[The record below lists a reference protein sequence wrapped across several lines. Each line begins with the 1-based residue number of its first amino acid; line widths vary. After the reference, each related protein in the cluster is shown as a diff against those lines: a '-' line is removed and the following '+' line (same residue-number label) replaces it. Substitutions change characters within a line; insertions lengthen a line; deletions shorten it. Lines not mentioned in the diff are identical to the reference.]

1 MHKHNILLIC
11 LLALSIAAP
20 AADKKRSPAVNA
32 DRIQQHI
39 TDLSK
44 FGTNPEGGVSR
55 VAFSDAD
62 IAGRDYIKKLMQ
74 DAGLEVRIDT
84 AGNILG
90 RREGTNSKLP
100 PIMIGS
106 HIDSVPGGGNYDGDV
121 GVLGAIEV
129 AQTLKERGVRL
140 KHPLEVVIFA
150 DEEGGTVG
158 SHGDGRQSRT

>member
-1 MHKHNILLIC
+1 MRKCDLSILCLLI
-11 LLALSIAAP
+11 LSSVAI
-20 AADKKRSPAVNA
+20 AADKPAVNG

-39 TDLSK
+39 TALSR

-62 IAGRDYIKKLMQ
+62 IAGRDYVKKLMQ
-74 DAGLEVRIDT
+74 DAGLIVRIDT

-90 RREGTNSKLP
+90 RREGSNAKLP
-100 PIMIGS
+100 PILIGS

-129 AQTLKERGVRL
+129 AQTLRE
-140 KHPLEVVIFA
+140 
-150 DEEGGTVG
+150 
-158 SHGDGRQSRT
+158 S

>member
-1 MHKHNILLIC
+1 MRHLSFLVSC
-11 LLALSIAAP
+11 LLGLSLSAI
-20 AADKKRSPAVNA
+20 AADKPRSPAVNA

-39 TDLSK
+39 TELSK

-55 VAFSDAD
+55 VAFGDAD

-90 RREGTNSKLP
+90 RRAGTNSKLP

-106 HIDSVPGGGNYDGDV
+106 HTDSVPGGGNYDGDV
-121 GVLGAIEV
+121 GTLG
-129 AQTLKERGVRL
+129 
-140 KHPLEVVIFA
+140 
-150 DEEGGTVG
+150 
-158 SHGDGRQSRT
+158 